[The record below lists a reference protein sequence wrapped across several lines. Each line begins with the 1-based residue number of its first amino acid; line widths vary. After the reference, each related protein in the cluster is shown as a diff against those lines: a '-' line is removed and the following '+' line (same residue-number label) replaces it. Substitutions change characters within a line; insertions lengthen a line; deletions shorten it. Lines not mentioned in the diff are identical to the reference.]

1 MRMVRPV
8 PVFVSMHLARPWQFL
23 RRVST
28 LTRDVMRVVVP
39 APPVLGIEV
48 CHQQAL
54 AMMPARAKDI
64 IVFLT
69 LGRTFFLA
77 QAIPFAMGMFLNP
90 LGHKLSGNCA
100 IARGFEKEAEVNIH
114 QAIKAEF
121 LVNPT
126 NFRQQL
132 APESHQVSLYRVDIW
147 TRRLTKFAQV
157 IGNQPIW
164 SSDPYTGVSKHLL

>member
-1 MRMVRPV
+1 MVWPV
-8 PVFVSMHLARPWQFL
+8 PVFVSMHHARRWQFL
-23 RRVST
+23 RSVSM

-39 APPVLGIEV
+39 APPMLGIEV
-48 CHQQAL
+48 RYQQAL

-64 IVFLT
+64 IIFLT

-77 QAIPFAMGMFLNP
+77 QAIPFAMGMFLNS
-90 LGHKLSGNCA
+90 LGHNLSGNSA
-100 IARGFEKEAEVNIH
+100 IARSFEKEAEVNIH

-121 LVNPT
+121 LVNP
-126 NFRQQL
+126 NNLRQQL

-147 TRRLTKFAQV
+147 TCRLTKFAQV

-164 SSDPYTGVSKHLL
+164 SSDPYTGVSKRLL